1 MSQPTSTP
9 PRGETPKAFRL
20 DPAALPIAVAGL
32 VLVGAVLWLL
42 GRPMPEASPA
52 QESLL
57 AARIAALETRPGPV
71 APPTPDLSPL
81 TARLAALE
89 GRPAAAAPDLGP
101 LAARIAGLEGRPA
114 PVVPPAPDLTPLTAR
129 LAAAEAALAQRATTA
144 EAQAGRLAA
153 LEAALA
159 QRAAAIEAQA
169 ARLAALE
176 AMLQRV
182 AALEAMSQRVAALEA
197 MSQRFAALEGRA
209 ARLATLDALRTDL
222 EAGRPLGA
230 ALASLPNAPAA
241 LARYATAAPT
251 TEVALRLSFEDA
263 ARAGR
268 IASDGV
274 RDGTTTLDAALSRLG
289 NMVTVRRG
297 EDVVWG
303 DAALAEIERARRA
316 VEAGDLEGALARL
329 ARLSP
334 QAKEAMRG
342 WIGEAEALIAA
353 RAALRTLA
361 AG

>member
-182 AALEAMSQRVAALEA
+182 AALEAMSQR
-197 MSQRFAALEGRA
+197 FAALEGRA